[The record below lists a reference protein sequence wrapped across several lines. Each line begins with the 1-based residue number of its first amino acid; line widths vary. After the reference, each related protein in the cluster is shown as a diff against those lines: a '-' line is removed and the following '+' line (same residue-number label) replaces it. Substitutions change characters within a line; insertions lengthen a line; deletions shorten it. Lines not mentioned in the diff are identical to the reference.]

1 MNTKKPQDALELLEA
16 DHQAVKQLFDSYREL
31 AAHEA
36 DAPQRRALAEQICL
50 ALTIHTKL
58 EEELFYPLARE
69 ALREDDLLDEAEV
82 EHASARDL
90 IGQILA
96 ANPHDQLYDAKVAV
110 LGEYVEHHVQDEQ
123 DTLFPKLRGSGL
135 DLSLLG
141 ARMLQRRTELQAV
154 PEALREEALVAMLA

>member
-1 MNTKKPQDALELLEA
+1 MNTKKPDALELLEA
-16 DHQAVKQLFDSYREL
+16 DHQAVRLLFDAYRAL
-31 AAHEA
+31 AANQA
-36 DAPQRRALAEQICL
+36 APAQRKALAEQICM

-96 ANPHDQLYDAKVAV
+96 AGPQDELYDAKVVV
-110 LGEYVEHHVQDEQ
+110 LGEYVAHHVQEEQ
-123 DTLFPKLRGSGL
+123 ELLFPKLRASGL

-141 ARMLQRRTELQAV
+141 SRMLQRRLELQAV
-154 PEALREEALVAMLA
+154 PEALREEALVAMMA